1 VSQNREVV
9 KSYGLRGRRTC
20 RGRLVKWLAIV
31 FMELLE
37 SDSCRRAGI
46 REFAY
51 SVENLQQLGFDGFV
65 VCRGS
70 SAADDIVVMA
80 FGLLGKL
87 LLVVAVKGLVC
98 LEKDGEAPLRLPTLF
113 LLNREPW
120 CWYTSISHLERAGV

>member
-1 VSQNREVV
+1 
-9 KSYGLRGRRTC
+9 
-20 RGRLVKWLAIV
+20 LVRWLAIV

-37 SDSCRRAGI
+37 PDSRRRARV

-70 SAADDIVVMA
+70 SAADDIVIVA

-87 LLVVAVKGLVC
+87 LLVVAVKKSVC
-98 LEKDGEAPLRLPTLF
+98 LERDDEGTLR
-113 LLNREPW
+113 
-120 CWYTSISHLERAGV
+120 